1 MLAMH
6 VRRLALTLLLTLAA
20 PAALAQWSPPPTMDL
35 GLGTAPIG
43 IDPSLLSPVPRSAA
57 AARAELSIG
66 VSRPQSPQR
75 KAYCARHVA
84 DAACRRAAR
93 STAQAV
99 APPRAPD
106 LVFKR
111 SPAVSNKVV
120 LEIASDLARRN
131 PELYRPELQT
141 NLILAN
147 AKGQFDALLRL
158 HGRSPANLGDVMG
171 TYLALS
177 WESYAGGVASPAEVS
192 ALSSQWRRDL
202 RRSAL
207 ATQPDA
213 RKQAL
218 AETLAWRAMLA
229 AGATRNARAQ
239 AAPQLAQL
247 REGVR
252 MEVLQ
257 ATGID
262 LARTRIT
269 EHGFE
274 PALLATASTAP

>member
-1 MLAMH
+1 MH
-6 VRRLALTLLLTLAA
+6 LRRLALTLSLALTAT
-20 PAALAQWSPPPTMDL
+20 AALAQWSPQPTMDL

-43 IDPSLLSPVPRSAA
+43 VDPSLLSPVPRSPA
-57 AARAELSIG
+57 AARTAAPL
-66 VSRPQSPQR
+66 SPQR
-75 KAYCARHVA
+75 KAYCAKHTA

-93 STAQAV
+93 STAQAS
-99 APPRAPD
+99 ASPRAPD

-111 SPAVSNKVV
+111 SEAVSQKVTREV
-120 LEIASDLARRN
+120 ARDLALRN
-131 PELYRPELQT
+131 PELYRPELET

-147 AKGQFDALLRL
+147 AKGQFDTLLRL

-177 WESYAGGVASPAEVS
+177 WESYAGGVASPAEVAAVS
-192 ALSSQWRRDL
+192 RQWRRDL

-218 AETLAWRAMLA
+218 AETLAWRAMLT
-229 AGATRNARAQ
+229 AGATRNARVQ

-247 REGVR
+247 REGLRV
-252 MEVLQ
+252 EVLQ

-269 EHGFE
+269 ERGFE
-274 PALLATASTAP
+274 PALLATASTTP

>member
-1 MLAMH
+1 MH
-6 VRRLALTLLLTLAA
+6 LRRLALTLSLALAA
-20 PAALAQWSPPPTMDL
+20 PAALAQWSPQPTMDL
-35 GLGTAPIG
+35 GLGTASIG
-43 IDPSLLSPVPRSAA
+43 IDPSLLSPVPRSPT
-57 AARAELSIG
+57 AARAAVTPNTL
-66 VSRPQSPQR
+66 PPLSPQR
-75 KAYCARHVA
+75 TAYCAKHAA

-93 STAQAV
+93 STAQAM
-99 APPRAPD
+99 ASARAPD

-111 SPAVSNKVV
+111 SEAVSQKVTR
-120 LEIASDLARRN
+120 EITRDLALRN
-131 PELYRPELQT
+131 PELYRPELET

-147 AKGQFDALLRL
+147 AKGQFDTLLRL

-177 WESYAGGVASPAEVS
+177 WESYAGGVASPAEVAAVS
-192 ALSSQWRRDL
+192 RQWRRDL

-218 AETLAWRAMLA
+218 AETLAWRAVLA
-229 AGATRNARAQ
+229 AGATRNARVQ
-239 AAPQLAQL
+239 GAPQLAQL

-252 MEVLQ
+252 LEVLQ

-269 EHGFE
+269 ERGFE
-274 PALLATASTAP
+274 PAQLATASATP

>member
-1 MLAMH
+1 
-6 VRRLALTLLLTLAA
+6 
-20 PAALAQWSPPPTMDL
+20 
-35 GLGTAPIG
+35 
-43 IDPSLLSPVPRSAA
+43 
-57 AARAELSIG
+57 
-66 VSRPQSPQR
+66 
-75 KAYCARHVA
+75 
-84 DAACRRAAR
+84 
-93 STAQAV
+93 
-99 APPRAPD
+99 
-106 LVFKR
+106 VFKR
-111 SPAVSNKVV
+111 SEAVSQKVTR
-120 LEIASDLARRN
+120 EIAGDLARRN
-131 PELYRPELQT
+131 PELYRPELET

-147 AKGQFDALLRL
+147 AKGQFDTLLRL

-177 WESYAGGVASPAEVS
+177 WESYAGGVATPAEVAAVS
-192 ALSSQWRRDL
+192 RQWRRDL

-218 AETLAWRAMLA
+218 AETLAWRAMLT
-229 AGATRNARAQ
+229 AGATRNARVQ

-252 MEVLQ
+252 VEVLQ

-269 EHGFE
+269 ERGFE
-274 PALLATASTAP
+274 PALLATASTTP